1 MRAVGI
7 LSQIFLLCLVLVGG
21 GCESVPATGEAVV
34 GEEDGFDFSVYAD
47 YTPVKIEIM
56 PLTEI
61 IDAGDNESVS
71 RIDVY
76 VSLLDRFGCQMK
88 SPVVFRFEVYEKV
101 QRSAEPKGGRIVIWP
116 DVDLT
121 EPGENNSYWRDF
133 LRAYEFNLDFARD
146 GGRSCILQVTCLC
159 PNGKRLL
166 AEFDLKQAE

>member
-1 MRAVGI
+1 
-7 LSQIFLLCLVLVGG
+7 
-21 GCESVPATGEAVV
+21 
-34 GEEDGFDFSVYAD
+34 
-47 YTPVKIEIM
+47 VKIEIM

-61 IDAGDNESVS
+61 IDAGDSESVS

-76 VSLLDRFGCQMK
+76 VGLLDRFGCQMK

-133 LRAYEFNLDFARD
+133 LRVYEFNLDF
-146 GGRSCILQVTCLC
+146 GLEKNRSYILQVTCLC
-159 PNGKRLL
+159 PHGRRLS
-166 AEFDLKQAE
+166 AEFDLSP